1 MPWTESVSGPS
12 EQAGWSPRILARADL
27 ETDPDPRRA
36 APRRAARVGADA
48 AVRSPMVWTQF
59 SDPQRSCQDD
69 GVPTHTGRRTSG
81 HRRRALLRGHGY
93 FTRLGPGIVTG
104 AADDDPSGIGTYS
117 QVGAAQGLS
126 LLWMAPF
133 LLPLAVGVQESTA
146 RLGLVTGKGLGTLIR
161 ERFRRWVLVG
171 AVVLVASANTL
182 NIAADLASMGAA
194 LRLLVPVPT
203 AVGVVALAIGM
214 AAAEV
219 LVPYHRYSRV
229 LRWLA
234 LSLVAYVLVLFVV
247 KVDWSAVV
255 ARTFVPRFNVDATN
269 MLAMTAVAG
278 TTISPYLFFW
288 QASEEVEER
297 DDGQADPVDRSHLV
311 AMRVDVW
318 AGMFSGVAAMF
329 AIMCTAAVTLGA
341 SGSVNIGTAEEAAQA
356 LEPLVGSFAK
366 LLFALGII
374 GLGLLAVP
382 VLAGSTAYAIAEA
395 FDWHE
400 GLSRRLK
407 EAPGFYAV
415 IVASMMIG
423 LALVAIGLDPIRALY
438 LAAIFNG
445 VTAPPLILLILIL
458 ARSQGVL
465 GEFRSGWF
473 SLVAT
478 SLAGVAM
485 TVFPLAALLLA

>member
-1 MPWTESVSGPS
+1 MASTDLSES
-12 EQAGWSPRILARADL
+12 AHH
-27 ETDPDPRRA
+27 PRRA
-36 APRRAARVGADA
+36 
-48 AVRSPMVWTQF
+48 S
-59 SDPQRSCQDD
+59 
-69 GVPTHTGRRTSG
+69 
-81 HRRRALLRGHGY
+81 LRGHGY
-93 FTRLGPGIVTG
+93 FKRLGPGIVTG

-161 ERFRRWVLVG
+161 ERFPRWVLVG
-171 AVVLVASANTL
+171 AVLLLASANTL

-203 AVGVVALAIGM
+203 SVGVILFAVVM

-229 LRWLA
+229 LRWFA
-234 LSLVAYVLVLFVV
+234 LSLVAYLLVLAVV
-247 KVDWSAVV
+247 HVDWSSVA
-255 ARTFVPRFNVDATN
+255 ARTFVPRFRFDAAT
-269 MLAMTAVAG
+269 MIAMTAIAG

-297 DDGQADPVDRSHLV
+297 EDGPTVAVDRPHLT

-318 AGMFSGVAAMF
+318 TGMLSGVAAMF
-329 AIMCTAAVTLGA
+329 AIMTTAAVTLGA
-341 SGSVNIGTAEEAAQA
+341 SGSVNIGSAEQAARA
-356 LEPLVGSFAK
+356 LEPLAGSFAK
-366 LLFALGII
+366 LLFALGIV

-395 FDWHE
+395 FHWNE
-400 GLSRRLK
+400 GLNRRLRD
-407 EAPGFYAV
+407 APGFYAV
-415 IVASMMIG
+415 IIGSM
-423 LALVAIGLDPIRALY
+423 AIGLSLDGFGVNPIRALY
-438 LAAIFNG
+438 LSAIFNG
-445 VTAPPLILLILIL
+445 VTAPPMILLIIIL
-458 ARSQGVL
+458 ARSQGLL
-465 GEFRSGWF
+465 GEFRSGWA

-478 SLAGVAM
+478 SVAGIAM
-485 TVFPLAALLLA
+485 TIFPIVALLKS